1 MNWRKSRETLEE
13 WCDKRNG
20 SYNESTWTRNPV
32 SGPRASCR
40 LSGFRLSITGD
51 QDKINMTSLSVSSY
65 NDDLKFGN
73 FTSQVQETG
82 GISIRGDTLTFT
94 KNNNSDPVVFR

>member
-1 MNWRKSRETLEE
+1 MNWGESRETLEV
-13 WCDKRNG
+13 WCDKRDGN
-20 SYNESTWTRNPV
+20 YTESTWSSNPV
-32 SGPRASCR
+32 SGPRALCR
-40 LSGFRLSITGD
+40 LSDFRLSITGD

-82 GISIRGDTLTFT
+82 GISIRGDTLTFR
-94 KNNNSDPVVFR
+94 KNNSESVIFR